1 MALNFGS
8 LVGGAVVT
16 ESVFNWP
23 ALRLLVDSVRYRDYP
38 SFRASAGRGLRVVI
52 MNLLGE
58 LLIALLNPKIRFE

>member
-1 MALNFGS
+1 

-23 ALRLLVDSVRYRDYP
+23 GIGRLLVDSVRYRDYP
-38 SFRASAGRGLRVVI
+38 VIQGVALVAVFGVVV

-58 LLIALLNPKIRFE
+58 LLIAVLNPKIRFD